1 MASQFGCCNFAAQM
15 EFDGSSS
22 FVVGSS
28 NIVEEAVA
36 FMLGFTV
43 EMVTT
48 DAALCRLGL
57 R

>member
-22 FVVGSS
+22 FVMGSS

-43 EMVTT
+43 EVVTT
-48 DAALCRLGL
+48 DAALCRPGL